1 MKVVNISPLFS
12 LHHQKG
18 FTAATIRGVTAAT
31 RRGVTAATRRGL
43 QMPLEGVISATRRG
57 RSRHQKVVRSA
68 TRRGSQTPP
77 EGVTAATRRGS
88 QTPPERVTAATR
100 RGSQPGPVCHWF
112 SIPPW
117 PYIPLFVV
125 FVLTILIFGCDGI
138 KNNTGSC
145 FLSKKPTDC
154 NPFGHNGFQICIVGH
169 S

>member
-12 LHHQKG
+12 LHDQKG

-31 RRGVTAATRRGL
+31 RRGVTAATRR
-43 QMPLEGVISATRRG
+43 
-57 RSRHQKVVRSA
+57 
-68 TRRGSQTPP
+68 
-77 EGVTAATRRGS
+77 GVTAATRRGS